1 MDLVT
6 VVAVTVNESV
16 EASALAE
23 GGDVHGRVSVRPGG
37 SAANAAVWGA
47 ATRASVRLH
56 GRVGD
61 DLSGRLLQESIAE
74 HGVETVL
81 AVDSQAKTGS
91 MLVVHSVRERSMVAD
106 RGAKALLSP

>member
-6 VVAVTVNESV
+6 VGDVMVDVSV
-16 EASALAE
+16 EAPALAE
-23 GGDVHGRVSVRPGG
+23 GGDVHGRVWVRPGG

-56 GRVGD
+56 GRVGA

-81 AVDSQAKTGS
+81 AVDDQARTGS
-91 MLVVHSVRERSMVAD
+91 MQD
-106 RGAKALLSP
+106 RKSTRLNSSHVK